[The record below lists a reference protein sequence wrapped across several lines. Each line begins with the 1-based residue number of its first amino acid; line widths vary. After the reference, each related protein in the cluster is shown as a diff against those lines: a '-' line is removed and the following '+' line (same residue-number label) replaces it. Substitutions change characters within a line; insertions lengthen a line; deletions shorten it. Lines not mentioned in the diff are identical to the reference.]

1 MSIPVDLKEQT
12 EAWIAADP
20 DPETRAELEQL
31 LAADSA
37 AELQSRFGSTLKF
50 GTAGLRGELG
60 AGPNRMNRVV
70 VRQTTAALV
79 DYLNELAEAANAE
92 ATNAEPVN
100 AGAANAGS
108 ANDEPVKGK
117 PANTKPAKIAIG
129 YDGRRN
135 SDVFARDAAAV
146 AAAKGGQAILLEG
159 VVPTP
164 VLAHAVLRH
173 GCDAGVMITASHNP
187 PQDNGY
193 KVYWHD
199 GAQIIPP
206 HDRKIEHARHQIGLL
221 PQDYGYDIASSAGRT
236 DTLAPTSERGQ
247 NDVSADASFCQV
259 ISSAEEIEKYAQA
272 AAAQIK
278 SLFEVSPVE
287 FGTPDASAD
296 EMASDSPHLQV
307 VYTPLH
313 GVGKA
318 TLLRLFEKL
327 EMPEPIVVPEQAE
340 PDGDFPTVQFPN
352 PEEPGALDL
361 ALRLAA
367 EEDADVVLA
376 NDPDADRLC
385 VAINSAEFVISTSSA
400 TSPVA
405 EHADSLAVS
414 NTTYRVL
421 SGDELGCLLADGI
434 LSFLGKG
441 SEEAKLL
448 VGTTIVS
455 SQLLAKIAEAHGAAF
470 SETLTGFKWLARVGD
485 NMPERFVFGYE
496 EALGFSV
503 LPDLVRDKDGIT
515 AAAVFMLL
523 MRQWKAEGASPL
535 DRLGDLY
542 RQHGLHK
549 SRQISFRYEGDNAQ
563 ATMAAMMGSLRM
575 SPPTSF
581 AASDASTRPSPP
593 AQAAG
598 MSPPTSF
605 AASDAIP
612 DSPPR
617 SPPETADSPPPPSPE
632 NSSSSTEE
640 ANESTSQASGKES
653 NAVSSIVDYAEGT
666 ASSVPANVLM
676 YFLRSGARV
685 IIRPSGTEPKLKA
698 YLEVIEP
705 VGNSGNPNAAIAD
718 AADLAT
724 AQLNQLEAAVRSL
737 IDERSKG

>member
-1 MSIPVDLKEQT
+1 MSVPFDLREQA

-70 VRQTTAALV
+70 VRQTTVALV
-79 DYLNELAEAANAE
+79 DYLNELAEAAD
-92 ATNAEPVN
+92 
-100 AGAANAGS
+100 AGATDAGS
-108 ANDEPVKGK
+108 ASAEPAKAK
-117 PANTKPAKIAIG
+117 PAKAKPAKIVIG

-135 SDVFARDAAAV
+135 SDVFALDAAAV
-146 AAAKGGQAILLEG
+146 AAAKGAQAILLEG
-159 VVPTP
+159 LVPTP

-173 GCDAGVMITASHNP
+173 GCDAGIMITASHNP

-206 HDRKIEHARHQIGLL
+206 HDRKIEQTRHRIGLL
-221 PQDYGYDIASSAGRT
+221 PQDYGYDIDFVSASAGRT
-236 DTLAPTSERGQ
+236 DTLAPTSEQVQ
-247 NDVSADASFCQV
+247 NDVSAGASFCQV
-259 ISSAEEIEKYAQA
+259 ISAADEIEEYVRV

-278 SLFEVSPVE
+278 SLF
-287 FGTPDASAD
+287 TD
-296 EMASDSPHLQV
+296 ELANRSTHFKV

-318 TLLRLFEKL
+318 ALLRLFEELGLPK
-327 EMPEPIVVPEQAE
+327 PIAVPEQAE

-367 EEDADVVLA
+367 EEGADVVLA

-385 VAINSAEFVISTSSA
+385 VAINSAEFAIPTSSA

-405 EHADSLAVS
+405 EPADSLAVS
-414 NTTYRVL
+414 NTAYRVL

-434 LSFLGKG
+434 LSLLGKG
-441 SEEAKLL
+441 SEESKRL

-455 SQLLAKIAEAHGAAF
+455 SQLLAKIAQAHRAAF
-470 SETLTGFKWLARVGD
+470 GETLTGFKWLARVGD

-523 MRQWKAEGASPL
+523 MQQWQAEGASPL
-535 DRLGDLY
+535 DRLDALY

-581 AASDASTRPSPP
+581 AASGAFPASS
-593 AQAAG
+593 
-598 MSPPTSF
+598 
-605 AASDAIP
+605 
-612 DSPPR
+612 PR
-617 SPPETADSPPPPSPE
+617 SLPEAADSPPSPSHE
-632 NSSSSTEE
+632 DSSSSTEE
-640 ANESTSQASGKES
+640 ANESTSQASGKEN

-705 VGNSGNPNAAIAD
+705 VGDSGDPNASIAE
-718 AADLAT
+718 AVDLAT

-737 IDERSKG
+737 KDERSQG

>member
-1 MSIPVDLKEQT
+1 MSIPVDLKEQA

-79 DYLNELAEAANAE
+79 EYLNELAEAAD
-92 ATNAEPVN
+92 
-100 AGAANAGS
+100 AGAANA
-108 ANDEPVKGK
+108 E
-117 PANTKPAKIAIG
+117 PANAEPAKIVIG

-135 SDVFARDAAAV
+135 SDVFARDAVAV
-146 AAAKGGQAILLEG
+146 AAAKGAQAILLEG

-173 GCDAGVMITASHNP
+173 GCDAGIMITASHNP

-206 HDRKIEHARHQIGLL
+206 HDRKIEQTRHRIGLL
-221 PQDYGYDIASSAGRT
+221 PQDYGYDIAASTGRT
-236 DTLAPTSERGQ
+236 DTLAPTSEQVQ

-259 ISSAEEIEKYAQA
+259 ISAADEIEGYAQV

-278 SLFEVSPVE
+278 SLFELPPVE
-287 FGTPDASAD
+287 FGSPDASAD
-296 EMASDSPHLQV
+296 DQASDSPHLRV

-318 TLLRLFEKL
+318 ALLRLFEEL
-327 EMPEPIVVPEQAE
+327 GMPKPIVVPEQAE
-340 PDGDFPTVQFPN
+340 PDSDFPTVQFPN

-367 EEDADVVLA
+367 EEGADVVLA

-385 VAINSAEFVISTSSA
+385 VAINSAEFAISTSSA

-405 EHADSLAVS
+405 EPAGSLAAS
-414 NTTYRVL
+414 NKAYRVL

-434 LSFLGKG
+434 LSLLGKG

-470 SETLTGFKWLARVGD
+470 GETLTGFKWLARVGD
-485 NMPERFVFGYE
+485 NKPERFVFGYE

-523 MRQWKAEGASPL
+523 MQQWQAEGASPL
-535 DRLGDLY
+535 DRLGALY

-581 AASDASTRPSPP
+581 AASGALPV
-593 AQAAG
+593 
-598 MSPPTSF
+598 
-605 AASDAIP
+605 SD
-612 DSPPR
+612 SR
-617 SPPETADSPPPPSPE
+617 SLPEAADSPPTPPHE
-632 NSSSSTEE
+632 DSSSSTEE
-640 ANESTSQASGKES
+640 ANESTRQASGKES
-653 NAVSSIVDYAEGT
+653 NAVASTVDYAEGT

-705 VGNSGNPNAAIAD
+705 VGDSDDPNASIAEAI
-718 AADLAT
+718 DLAT

-737 IDERSKG
+737 IDERSQG

>member
-20 DPETRAELEQL
+20 DPQTRAELEQL
-31 LAADSA
+31 LAADSE

-79 DYLNELAEAANAE
+79 DYLNELAEAADAGS
-92 ATNAEPVN
+92 AN
-100 AGAANAGS
+100 AGAADAGS
-108 ANDEPVKGK
+108 ANAELAK
-117 PANTKPAKIAIG
+117 AKPAKIAIG

-146 AAAKGGQAILLEG
+146 AAAKGAQAILLEG

-173 GCDAGVMITASHNP
+173 GCDAGIMITASHNP

-206 HDRKIEHARHQIGLL
+206 HDRKIEQTRHRIGLL
-221 PQDYGYDIASSAGRT
+221 PQDYGYDTDFAPSSTGRT
-236 DTLAPTSERGQ
+236 DTLAPTSEQ
-247 NDVSADASFCQV
+247 VKNDVSADASFCQV
-259 ISSAEEIEKYAQA
+259 ISAADEIEKYAQA

-278 SLFEVSPVE
+278 SLFERSPVE

-296 EMASDSPHLQV
+296 DQTSGSTDLKV

-318 TLLRLFEKL
+318 ALLRLFEEL
-327 EMPEPIVVPEQAE
+327 GMPKPIVVPEQAE
-340 PDGDFPTVQFPN
+340 PDSDFPTVQFPN
-352 PEEPGALDL
+352 PEEPGALGL

-367 EEDADVVLA
+367 DEGADVVLA

-385 VAINSAEFVISTSSA
+385 VAINSAEFAISTSSA

-405 EHADSLAVS
+405 EPADSLAVS
-414 NTTYRVL
+414 NKAYRVL
-421 SGDELGCLLADGI
+421 SGDELGCLLAEGI
-434 LSFLGKG
+434 LSLLGKG

-455 SQLLAKIAEAHGAAF
+455 SQLLAKIAKAHGTAF

-485 NMPERFVFGYE
+485 KAPERFVFGYE

-523 MRQWKAEGASPL
+523 MQEWQAEGANPL
-535 DRLGDLY
+535 DRLGALY

-581 AASDASTRPSPP
+581 AAFGALTVSDS
-593 AQAAG
+593 
-598 MSPPTSF
+598 
-605 AASDAIP
+605 
-612 DSPPR
+612 R
-617 SPPETADSPPPPSPE
+617 SLPETADSPPTPPHE
-632 NSSSSTEE
+632 DSSSSTEE
-640 ANESTSQASGKES
+640 ANESTRQASGRES

-676 YFLRSGARV
+676 YFLRSGARI

-705 VGNSGNPNAAIAD
+705 VGDSDDPNASIAE
-718 AADLAT
+718 AVDLAT

>member
-1 MSIPVDLKEQT
+1 MSVPVDLREQA
-12 EAWIAADP
+12 EAWLAADP

-31 LAADSA
+31 LAADSED
-37 AELQSRFGSTLKF
+37 ELQSRFGSTLKF

-79 DYLNELAEAANAE
+79 DYLDELAEAANAGS
-92 ATNAEPVN
+92 ANAEPVN
-100 AGAANAGS
+100 AEAADA
-108 ANDEPVKGK
+108 E
-117 PANTKPAKIAIG
+117 PAKIVIG

-135 SDVFARDAAAV
+135 SDVFARDAAAI
-146 AAAKGGQAILLEG
+146 AAAKGAQAILLEG

-173 GCDAGVMITASHNP
+173 GCDAGIMITASHNP

-206 HDRKIEHARHQIGLL
+206 HDRKIEQTRHRIGLL

-236 DTLAPTSERGQ
+236 DTLAPVSEQVQ
-247 NDVSADASFCQV
+247 NDVSADASFYQV
-259 ISSAEEIEKYAQA
+259 VSAADEIKRYAQV
-272 AAAQIK
+272 AAAQIE
-278 SLFEVSPVE
+278 SLFERSSVE
-287 FGTPDASAD
+287 FGTPDASAA
-296 EMASDSPHLQV
+296 EPASRSTHLQV

-313 GVGKA
+313 GVGKV
-318 TLLRLFEKL
+318 TLLQLFEEL
-327 EMPEPIVVPEQAE
+327 GMPKPIVVPEQAE

-385 VAINSAEFVISTSSA
+385 VAINSAEFAISTSSA

-405 EHADSLAVS
+405 EPADSLAVS

-434 LSFLGKG
+434 LSLLGKG
-441 SEEAKLL
+441 SEESKLL

-455 SQLLAKIAEAHGAAF
+455 SQLLARIAEAHGAAF

-485 NMPERFVFGYE
+485 NAPERFVFGYE

-523 MRQWKAEGASPL
+523 MRQWQAESASSL
-535 DRLGDLY
+535 DRLGALY

-581 AASDASTRPSPP
+581 AASGGLPASS
-593 AQAAG
+593 
-598 MSPPTSF
+598 
-605 AASDAIP
+605 
-612 DSPPR
+612 PR
-617 SPPETADSPPPPSPE
+617 SLSEAADSPPTPPHE
-632 NSSSSTEE
+632 DTSSSTEE
-640 ANESTSQASGKES
+640 ANESTRQASGRES

-676 YFLRSGARV
+676 YFLRRGARV

-705 VGNSGNPNAAIAD
+705 VGDSGDPNASIAE

-724 AQLNQLEAAVRSL
+724 AQLNQLETAVRSL

>member
-1 MSIPVDLKEQT
+1 MSIPSDLKGKA

-20 DPETRAELEQL
+20 DTETRAELEQL
-31 LAADSA
+31 LAAGST

-79 DYLNELAEAANAE
+79 DYLNELAEAANS
-92 ATNAEPVN
+92 
-100 AGAANAGS
+100 GAANADVAIAGAAS
-108 ANDEPVKGK
+108 AGDANSGAANAEV
-117 PANTKPAKIAIG
+117 ANTGATKIVVG

-146 AAAKGGQAILLEG
+146 AVAKGAQAILLEG
-159 VVPTP
+159 EVPTP

-173 GCDAGVMITASHNP
+173 GCDAGIMITASHNP

-193 KVYWHD
+193 KVYWND

-206 HDRKIEHARHQIGLL
+206 HDRKIERTRHQIVLL
-221 PQDYGYDIASSAGRT
+221 PRDFGSDANFFNGGSGDSSFSTQTLQSNVGTYASSR
-236 DTLAPTSERGQ
+236 Q
-247 NDVSADASFCQV
+247 MVSAAD
-259 ISSAEEIEKYAQA
+259 EIDEYVRV
-272 AAAQIK
+272 AAAQISGLFK
-278 SLFEVSPVE
+278 SSTNEKFSEM
-287 FGTPDASAD
+287 GTAASGPAA
-296 EMASDSPHLQV
+296 ETSHLRV

-318 TLLRLFEKL
+318 ALLRLFEEL
-327 EMPEPIVVPEQAE
+327 RLPEPIAVPEQAE

-367 EEDADVVLA
+367 EEDADVLLA

-385 VAINSAEFVISTSSA
+385 VAIKTSSA
-400 TSPVA
+400 GDRS
-405 EHADSLAVS
+405 DSSSAYS
-414 NTTYRVL
+414 IL
-421 SGDELGCLLADGI
+421 SGDELGCLLAEGV
-434 LSFLGKG
+434 LSLLRKG

-455 SQLLAKIAEAHGAAF
+455 SQLLAKIAQAHGAAF
-470 SETLTGFKWLARVGD
+470 GETLTGFKWLARVGD
-485 NMPERFVFGYE
+485 NKPGRFVFGYE

-503 LPDLVRDKDGIT
+503 LPHLVRDKDGIT

-523 MRQWKAEGASPL
+523 MQKWRAEGASPL
-535 DRLGDLY
+535 DRLGALY

-563 ATMAAMMGSLRM
+563 ATTAAIMGSLRM

-581 AASDASTRPSPP
+581 AASGALPVSH
-593 AQAAG
+593 
-598 MSPPTSF
+598 
-605 AASDAIP
+605 
-612 DSPPR
+612 PR
-617 SPPETADSPPPPSPE
+617 SLHPRPLSETADSPPPLSPE
-632 NSSSSTEE
+632 SSSSSTDGEE
-640 ANESTSQASGKES
+640 ANESRRQASGKES
-653 NAVSSIVDYAEGT
+653 HAVSSTVDYAEGM

-705 VGNSGNPNAAIAD
+705 VGDSDDPNASIAE

-724 AQLNQLEAAVRSL
+724 AQLNELEAAVRSL
-737 IDERSKG
+737 IDERSEG

>member
-1 MSIPVDLKEQT
+1 MSIPVDLKEQA
-12 EAWIAADP
+12 EAWLAADP

-31 LAADSA
+31 LAADSE

-79 DYLNELAEAANAE
+79 DYLNELAGAADAGT
-92 ATNAEPVN
+92 AN
-100 AGAANAGS
+100 AGAA
-108 ANDEPVKGK
+108 K
-117 PANTKPAKIAIG
+117 TKPAKAKPAKIVIG

-146 AAAKGGQAILLEG
+146 AAAKGAQAILLEG

-173 GCDAGVMITASHNP
+173 GCDAGIMITASHNP

-206 HDRKIEHARHQIGLL
+206 HDRKIEQTRHRIGLL
-221 PQDYGYDIASSAGRT
+221 PQDYGYDIAASTSRT
-236 DTLAPTSERGQ
+236 DTLAPTSEQVQ
-247 NDVSADASFCQV
+247 NDVGADASFCQV
-259 ISSAEEIEKYAQA
+259 ISAADEIERYAQV

-278 SLFEVSPVE
+278 SLFERSPVE

-296 EMASDSPHLQV
+296 ELANRSTHFKV

-318 TLLRLFEKL
+318 ALLRLFEEL
-327 EMPEPIVVPEQAE
+327 GMPKPIAVPEQAE
-340 PDGDFPTVQFPN
+340 PDSDFPTVQFPN

-385 VAINSAEFVISTSSA
+385 VAINSAEFATSTSSA

-405 EHADSLAVS
+405 EPADSLAVS
-414 NTTYRVL
+414 NTRYRVL

-434 LSFLGKG
+434 LSLLGKG
-441 SEEAKLL
+441 SEESKRL

-455 SQLLAKIAEAHGAAF
+455 SQLLAKIAQAHRAAF
-470 SETLTGFKWLARVGD
+470 GETLTGFKWLARVGD
-485 NMPERFVFGYE
+485 NAPERFVFGYE

-523 MRQWKAEGASPL
+523 MQQWKAEGASPL
-535 DRLGDLY
+535 DRLGALY

-581 AASDASTRPSPP
+581 AASGALPVSDSRSLPEAVDS
-593 AQAAG
+593 
-598 MSPPTSF
+598 PTS
-605 AASDAIP
+605 
-612 DSPPR
+612 
-617 SPPETADSPPPPSPE
+617 PSPE
-632 NSSSSTEE
+632 DTSSSTEE
-640 ANESTSQASGKES
+640 ANESTSLAPGRES

-705 VGNSGNPNAAIAD
+705 VGDSDDPNASIAE
-718 AADLAT
+718 AVDLAT

-737 IDERSKG
+737 IDERSQG

>member
-1 MSIPVDLKEQT
+1 MSIPVDLKEQA
-12 EAWIAADP
+12 EAWLAADP

-31 LAADSA
+31 LAADSE

-79 DYLNELAEAANAE
+79 DYLNELAEAAD
-92 ATNAEPVN
+92 
-100 AGAANAGS
+100 AGAADAGS
-108 ANDEPVKGK
+108 ANAELAKAK
-117 PANTKPAKIAIG
+117 PAKAKPAKIVIG

-135 SDVFARDAAAV
+135 SDVFALDAAAV
-146 AAAKGGQAILLEG
+146 AAAKGAQAILLEG

-173 GCDAGVMITASHNP
+173 GCDAGIMITASHNP

-206 HDRKIEHARHQIGLL
+206 HDRKIERARHRIGLL
-221 PQDYGYDIASSAGRT
+221 PQNYGYDIAASTSRT
-236 DTLAPTSERGQ
+236 DTLAPTSEQVQ
-247 NDVSADASFCQV
+247 NDVGADAGFCQV
-259 ISSAEEIEKYAQA
+259 ISAADEIERYAQA
-272 AAAQIK
+272 AAAKIK
-278 SLFEVSPVE
+278 SLFAAELN
-287 FGTPDASAD
+287 
-296 EMASDSPHLQV
+296 DSTNLQV

-313 GVGKA
+313 GVGKV
-318 TLLRLFEKL
+318 TLLRLFEEL
-327 EMPEPIVVPEQAE
+327 GMPKPIVVPEQAE

-400 TSPVA
+400 TSPAA
-405 EHADSLAVS
+405 EPADSLAVS

-434 LSFLGKG
+434 LSLLRKNGKG

-455 SQLLAKIAEAHGAAF
+455 SQLLARIAEAHGTAF

-485 NMPERFVFGYE
+485 NASERFVFGYE

-523 MRQWKAEGASPL
+523 MQQWQTEGASPL
-535 DRLGDLY
+535 DRLGALY

-581 AASDASTRPSPP
+581 AASGALPV
-593 AQAAG
+593 
-598 MSPPTSF
+598 
-605 AASDAIP
+605 SD
-612 DSPPR
+612 SR
-617 SPPETADSPPPPSPE
+617 SLPEAADSPPSPSPE
-632 NSSSSTEE
+632 DTSSSTEE
-640 ANESTSQASGKES
+640 ANESTRQASGRES

-705 VGNSGNPNAAIAD
+705 VGDSGDPNASIAE

-737 IDERSKG
+737 IDERSQG

>member
-1 MSIPVDLKEQT
+1 MSIPSDLKEQV

-37 AELQSRFGSTLKF
+37 AEIQSRFDSTLKF

-79 DYLNELAEAANAE
+79 DYLNEFAEAANAG
-92 ATNAEPVN
+92 AANAEAVN
-100 AGAANAGS
+100 AGAANA
-108 ANDEPVKGK
+108 EV
-117 PANTKPAKIAIG
+117 ANTEAVNAEAAKIVIGYDGRRDPDVGEITDAPAAKIVIG

-135 SDVFARDAAAV
+135 SDVFARDAAAM
-146 AAAKGGQAILLEG
+146 AAAKGAQAILLEG

-164 VLAHAVLRH
+164 VLAHAVLLH
-173 GCDAGVMITASHNP
+173 GCDAGIMITASHNP

-193 KVYWHD
+193 KVYWND

-206 HDRKIEHARHQIGLL
+206 HDRKIERTRHQTRLL
-221 PQDYGYDIASSAGRT
+221 PRDFGADATQTLQSNVGTHASSSQIMLAADEIDG
-236 DTLAPTSERGQ
+236 DAPHSPHPVAATLQ
-247 NDVSADASFCQV
+247 IVSAAD
-259 ISSAEEIEKYAQA
+259 EIDEYVRV
-272 AAAQIK
+272 AAAQIS
-278 SLFEVSPVE
+278 SLFESSMNE
-287 FGTPDASAD
+287 RFG
-296 EMASDSPHLQV
+296 EMAAAASGPAAETRHLRI

-318 TLLRLFEKL
+318 ALRRLFEEL
-327 EMPEPIVVPEQAE
+327 RLPEPIVVPEQAK

-385 VAINSAEFVISTSSA
+385 VAIKTSSA
-400 TSPVA
+400 GDRSDP
-405 EHADSLAVS
+405 SS
-414 NTTYRVL
+414 GYRIL
-421 SGDELGCLLADGI
+421 SGDELGCLLAEGM
-434 LSFLGKG
+434 LSLLHNGEG
-441 SEEAKLL
+441 EAKLL

-455 SQLLAKIAEAHGAAF
+455 SQLLAKIAQAHGAAF
-470 SETLTGFKWLARVGD
+470 GETLTGFKWLARVGD
-485 NMPERFVFGYE
+485 NTPERFVFGYE

-503 LPDLVRDKDGIT
+503 LPDLVHDKDGIT

-523 MRQWKAEGASPL
+523 MQEWQAEGASPL
-535 DRLGDLY
+535 DRLDALY

-563 ATMAAMMGSLRM
+563 ATTAAIMGSLRM
-575 SPPTSF
+575 SPPISF
-581 AASDASTRPSPP
+581 AASGALPAS
-593 AQAAG
+593 
-598 MSPPTSF
+598 F
-605 AASDAIP
+605 
-612 DSPPR
+612 PR
-617 SPPETADSPPPPSPE
+617 SLPETADSPPPPSSE
-632 NSSSSTEE
+632 DSSSSTDGEE
-640 ANESTSQASGKES
+640 ASESRRQASGKES
-653 NAVSSIVDYAEGT
+653 NAVSSTVDYAEGT

-705 VGNSGNPNAAIAD
+705 VGDSGDPNASIAE

-724 AQLNQLEAAVRSL
+724 AQLNELEAAVRSL
-737 IDERSKG
+737 IDERSEG

>member
-1 MSIPVDLKEQT
+1 MSIPVDLKEQA
-12 EAWIAADP
+12 EAWLAADP
-20 DPETRAELEQL
+20 DPETCAELEQL

-79 DYLNELAEAANAE
+79 DYLNELAGAA
-92 ATNAEPVN
+92 N
-100 AGAANAGS
+100 AGAANAGA
-108 ANDEPVKGK
+108 ANAGAANAEPAK
-117 PANTKPAKIAIG
+117 AKPAKIVIG

-135 SDVFARDAAAV
+135 SDVFALDAAAV
-146 AAAKGGQAILLEG
+146 ATAKGAQAILLEG

-173 GCDAGVMITASHNP
+173 GCDAGIMVTASHNP

-206 HDRKIEHARHQIGLL
+206 HDRKIERARHRIGLL
-221 PQDYGYDIASSAGRT
+221 PQNYGYDIAASTSST
-236 DTLAPTSERGQ
+236 DTLAPTSEQVQ
-247 NDVSADASFCQV
+247 NDVSAGANFCQV
-259 ISSAEEIEKYAQA
+259 ISAADEIERYAKV

-278 SLFEVSPVE
+278 SLFTAELN
-287 FGTPDASAD
+287 
-296 EMASDSPHLQV
+296 DSTNLQV

-318 TLLRLFEKL
+318 ALLRLFEEL
-327 EMPEPIVVPEQAE
+327 GMPKPIAVPEQAE

-367 EEDADVVLA
+367 EEGADVVLA

-385 VAINSAEFVISTSSA
+385 VAINSAEFAISTSSA

-405 EHADSLAVS
+405 EPADSLAVS
-414 NTTYRVL
+414 NKAYRVL
-421 SGDELGCLLADGI
+421 SGDELGCLLAEGI
-434 LSFLGKG
+434 LSLLRKG
-441 SEEAKLL
+441 SEEGKLL

-455 SQLLAKIAEAHGAAF
+455 SQLLARIAEAHGAAF
-470 SETLTGFKWLARVGD
+470 GETLTGFKWLARVGD
-485 NMPERFVFGYE
+485 NAPERFVFGYE

-523 MRQWKAEGASPL
+523 MQQWQAEGASPL
-535 DRLGDLY
+535 DRLGALY

-581 AASDASTRPSPP
+581 AASDALP
-593 AQAAG
+593 A
-598 MSPPTSF
+598 SS
-605 AASDAIP
+605 
-612 DSPPR
+612 PR
-617 SPPETADSPPPPSPE
+617 SLSETADSPPTPPHE
-632 NSSSSTEE
+632 DTSSSTEE
-640 ANESTSQASGKES
+640 ANESTRQASGKEN

-705 VGNSGNPNAAIAD
+705 VGDSDDSNASIAE
-718 AADLAT
+718 AVDLAT

-737 IDERSKG
+737 IDERSQG

>member
-1 MSIPVDLKEQT
+1 MSIPVDLREQA
-12 EAWIAADP
+12 EAWLAADP
-20 DPETRAELEQL
+20 DPETCAELEQL

-60 AGPNRMNRVV
+60 AGSNRMNRVV

-79 DYLNELAEAANAE
+79 DYLNELA
-92 ATNAEPVN
+92 
-100 AGAANAGS
+100 GAADAGS
-108 ANDEPVKGK
+108 ANAE
-117 PANTKPAKIAIG
+117 PANAKPAKIVIG

-146 AAAKGGQAILLEG
+146 AAAKGAQAILLEG

-164 VLAHAVLRH
+164 VLSHAVLRH
-173 GCDAGVMITASHNP
+173 GCDAGIMITASHNP
-187 PQDNGY
+187 PRDNGY

-206 HDRKIEHARHQIGLL
+206 HDRKIEQTRHRIGLL
-221 PQDYGYDIASSAGRT
+221 PQEYGYDIDSVSASTGRT
-236 DTLAPTSERGQ
+236 DTLAPTSEQVQ
-247 NDVSADASFCQV
+247 NDVSAGASFCQV
-259 ISSAEEIEKYAQA
+259 ISAAEEIDEYVRV

-278 SLFEVSPVE
+278 SLFERSPVE

-296 EMASDSPHLQV
+296 EPASGSTNLRV

-318 TLLRLFEKL
+318 ALLRLFEEL
-327 EMPEPIVVPEQAE
+327 EMPKPIVVPEQAE

-385 VAINSAEFVISTSSA
+385 VAINSAEFAISTSSA
-400 TSPVA
+400 ASPVA
-405 EHADSLAVS
+405 EPADSLAVS
-414 NTTYRVL
+414 NKAYRVL
-421 SGDELGCLLADGI
+421 SGDELGCLLAEGI
-434 LSFLGKG
+434 LSLLGKD

-455 SQLLAKIAEAHGAAF
+455 SQLLARIAEAHGAAF

-523 MRQWKAEGASPL
+523 MQEWQAEGASPL
-535 DRLGDLY
+535 DRLGTLY
-542 RQHGLHK
+542 RQHGLNK

-581 AASDASTRPSPP
+581 AASGALPV
-593 AQAAG
+593 
-598 MSPPTSF
+598 
-605 AASDAIP
+605 SD
-612 DSPPR
+612 SR
-617 SPPETADSPPPPSPE
+617 SLPETADSPPTPPHE
-632 NSSSSTEE
+632 DSSSSTEE
-640 ANESTSQASGKES
+640 ANESTRQASGRES

-705 VGNSGNPNAAIAD
+705 VGDSGDPNASIAE

-737 IDERSKG
+737 IDERSQG

>member
-1 MSIPVDLKEQT
+1 MSIPVDLKEQA

-20 DPETRAELEQL
+20 DPQTRAELERL
-31 LAADSA
+31 LAADSE

-79 DYLNELAEAANAE
+79 DYLNEF
-92 ATNAEPVN
+92 
-100 AGAANAGS
+100 AGAADAGS
-108 ANDEPVKGK
+108 ASAEPAKAK
-117 PANTKPAKIAIG
+117 PAKAKPAKIAIG
-129 YDGRRN
+129 YDGHHN
-135 SDVFARDAAAV
+135 SDVFALDAAAV
-146 AAAKGGQAILLEG
+146 AAAKGAQAILLEG

-173 GCDAGVMITASHNP
+173 GCDAGIMITASHNP

-236 DTLAPTSERGQ
+236 DTLAPTSEQVQ
-247 NDVSADASFCQV
+247 NDVSAGASFCQV
-259 ISSAEEIEKYAQA
+259 ISAADEIEEYVRV

-278 SLFEVSPVE
+278 SLFERSPVE
-287 FGTPDASAD
+287 FGTPDTPAAELASG
-296 EMASDSPHLQV
+296 STHLQV

-318 TLLRLFEKL
+318 ALLRLFEELGLPK
-327 EMPEPIVVPEQAE
+327 PIVVPEQAE
-340 PDGDFPTVQFPN
+340 PDADFPTVQFPN

-367 EEDADVVLA
+367 EEGADVVLA

-385 VAINSAEFVISTSSA
+385 VAINSAEFAISTSSV

-405 EHADSLAVS
+405 EPADSLAVS
-414 NTTYRVL
+414 NTTYRIL

-434 LSFLGKG
+434 LSLLGKG
-441 SEEAKLL
+441 SKEARLL

-455 SQLLAKIAEAHGAAF
+455 SQLLAKIAQAHSAAF
-470 SETLTGFKWLARVGD
+470 GETLTGFKWLARVGD
-485 NMPERFVFGYE
+485 NAPERFVFGYE

-523 MRQWKAEGASPL
+523 MQQWQAEGASPL
-535 DRLGDLY
+535 DRLGALY

-575 SPPTSF
+575 SPPASF
-581 AASDASTRPSPP
+581 AASGGLPV
-593 AQAAG
+593 
-598 MSPPTSF
+598 
-605 AASDAIP
+605 SD
-612 DSPPR
+612 SR
-617 SPPETADSPPPPSPE
+617 SLPENADSPPTPPHE
-632 NSSSSTEE
+632 DISSSTEE
-640 ANESTSQASGKES
+640 ANESTRQASGRES

-676 YFLRSGARV
+676 YFLRSGARI

-705 VGNSGNPNAAIAD
+705 VGDSDDPNASIAEAI
-718 AADLAT
+718 DLAT
-724 AQLNQLEAAVRSL
+724 AQLNELEAAVRSL
-737 IDERSKG
+737 IDERSQG

>member
-1 MSIPVDLKEQT
+1 MSISSDLKEQA

-31 LAADSA
+31 LAAGST
-37 AELQSRFGSTLKF
+37 AELQSRFDSTLKF

-79 DYLNELAEAANAE
+79 DYLNELAEAVNAGVANAGAVNTDVASTGVANAE
-92 ATNAEPVN
+92 
-100 AGAANAGS
+100 S
-108 ANDEPVKGK
+108 AKIVIGYDGRRDPDVGEITDA
-117 PANTKPAKIAIG
+117 PAAKIAIG

-135 SDVFARDAAAV
+135 SDVFARDAAAM
-146 AAAKGGQAILLEG
+146 AAAKGAQAILLEG

-164 VLAHAVLRH
+164 VLAHAVLLH
-173 GCDAGVMITASHNP
+173 GCDAGIMITASHNP

-193 KVYWHD
+193 KVYWND

-206 HDRKIEHARHQIGLL
+206 HDRKIERTRHQTDLL
-221 PQDYGYDIASSAGRT
+221 PRDFGSDATQTLQSNVGTHASSR
-236 DTLAPTSERGQ
+236 Q
-247 NDVSADASFCQV
+247 IVSAADEIDVDAPHSPHPVAATRQIV
-259 ISSAEEIEKYAQA
+259 SAVDEIDEYVRVAS
-272 AAAQIK
+272 AQIS
-278 SLFEVSPVE
+278 SLFESSMNERFGEMSTAASGASVE
-287 FGTPDASAD
+287 T
-296 EMASDSPHLQV
+296 SDLRV

-318 TLLRLFEKL
+318 ALLLLFEELRL
-327 EMPEPIVVPEQAE
+327 PEPIAVPEQAE

-367 EEDADVVLA
+367 EKDADVVLA

-385 VAINSAEFVISTSSA
+385 VAIKTSSA
-400 TSPVA
+400 GDRSDPSSA
-405 EHADSLAVS
+405 
-414 NTTYRVL
+414 YQIL
-421 SGDELGCLLADGI
+421 SGDELGCLLAEGM
-434 LSFLGKG
+434 LSLLHNGG
-441 SEEAKLL
+441 GEAKLL

-455 SQLLAKIAEAHGAAF
+455 SQLLAKIADAHGAAF
-470 SETLTGFKWLARVGD
+470 GETLTGFKWLARVGD
-485 NMPERFVFGYE
+485 NTPERFVFGYE

-523 MRQWKAEGASPL
+523 MQEWQAEGASPL
-535 DRLGDLY
+535 DRLGALY

-563 ATMAAMMGSLRM
+563 ATTAAIMGSLRM
-575 SPPTSF
+575 SPPISF
-581 AASDASTRPSPP
+581 AASGALP
-593 AQAAG
+593 A
-598 MSPPTSF
+598 
-605 AASDAIP
+605 
-612 DSPPR
+612 SPPR
-617 SPPETADSPPPPSPE
+617 SPPSRFLPETADSPPPPSPE
-632 NSSSSTEE
+632 DSSSSTDGEE
-640 ANESTSQASGKES
+640 ASESRRQASGKES
-653 NAVSSIVDYAEGT
+653 NAVSSIVDYAEGM

-676 YFLRSGARV
+676 YFLHSGARV

-705 VGNSGNPNAAIAD
+705 VGDSGDPNASIAE

-724 AQLNQLEAAVRSL
+724 AQLNELEAAVRSL
-737 IDERSKG
+737 IDERSEG

>member
-1 MSIPVDLKEQT
+1 MSIPVDLKAQA
-12 EAWIAADP
+12 EAWLAADP
-20 DPETRAELEQL
+20 DPETCAELEQL

-37 AELQSRFGSTLKF
+37 AELQSRLGSTLKF

-79 DYLNELAEAANAE
+79 DYLNELAEAAD
-92 ATNAEPVN
+92 
-100 AGAANAGS
+100 AGSASAGSVNAGS
-108 ANDEPVKGK
+108 ANAEPAK
-117 PANTKPAKIAIG
+117 AKIAIG

-135 SDVFARDAAAV
+135 SDVFARDAVAV
-146 AAAKGGQAILLEG
+146 SAAKGAQAILLEG

-173 GCDAGVMITASHNP
+173 GCDAGIMITASHNP

-206 HDRKIEHARHQIGLL
+206 HDRKIEQTRHRIGLL
-221 PQDYGYDIASSAGRT
+221 PQDYGYDIDFDSASTSRT
-236 DTLAPTSERGQ
+236 DTLAPTSEQVQ
-247 NDVSADASFCQV
+247 NEVGADTRFCQV
-259 ISSAEEIEKYAQA
+259 ISAAEEIDEYVRV

-278 SLFEVSPVE
+278 SLFERSPVE
-287 FGTPDASAD
+287 LGIPDASAD
-296 EMASDSPHLQV
+296 ELASGSTNLRV

-318 TLLRLFEKL
+318 ALLRLFEEL
-327 EMPEPIVVPEQAE
+327 EMPKPIVVPEQAE

-405 EHADSLAVS
+405 EPADSLAVS

-434 LSFLGKG
+434 LSLLRKG
-441 SEEAKLL
+441 SEEGKLL

-455 SQLLAKIAEAHGAAF
+455 SQLLAKIAQAHGAAF

-523 MRQWKAEGASPL
+523 MQQWQAEGASPL
-535 DRLGDLY
+535 DRLGALY

-593 AQAAG
+593 VQAAG

-605 AASDAIP
+605 VASDALP
-612 DSPPR
+612 ASPSR
-617 SPPETADSPPPPSPE
+617 SLPETADSPPPPSPE
-632 NSSSSTEE
+632 DSSSSTEE

-705 VGNSGNPNAAIAD
+705 VGDSDDPNASIAE
-718 AADLAT
+718 AVDLAT
-724 AQLNQLEAAVRSL
+724 VQLNQLEAAVKNL

>member
-1 MSIPVDLKEQT
+1 MSIPVDLREQA
-12 EAWIAADP
+12 EAWLAADP
-20 DPETRAELEQL
+20 DPETRAELERL
-31 LAADSA
+31 LAADSE

-79 DYLNELAEAANAE
+79 DYLNELAGAA
-92 ATNAEPVN
+92 N
-100 AGAANAGS
+100 AGAANAGA
-108 ANDEPVKGK
+108 ANAEPAK
-117 PANTKPAKIAIG
+117 AKPAKIAIG

-135 SDVFARDAAAV
+135 SDVFALDAAAV
-146 AAAKGGQAILLEG
+146 AAAKGAQAILLEG

-173 GCDAGVMITASHNP
+173 GCDAGIMITASHNP

-199 GAQIIPP
+199 GAQIISP
-206 HDRKIEHARHQIGLL
+206 HDRKIERTRHQIGLL

-236 DTLAPTSERGQ
+236 DTLAPTSEQVQ
-247 NDVSADASFCQV
+247 NDVSADAGFCQV
-259 ISSAEEIEKYAQA
+259 ISAADEIEEYVQV

-278 SLFEVSPVE
+278 SLFERSSVE

-296 EMASDSPHLQV
+296 ELASGSTNLRV

-318 TLLRLFEKL
+318 ALLRLFEEL
-327 EMPEPIVVPEQAE
+327 EMPKPIAVPEQAE

-385 VAINSAEFVISTSSA
+385 VAINSAEFAISTSSA
-400 TSPVA
+400 ASPVA
-405 EHADSLAVS
+405 EPADSLAVS

-421 SGDELGCLLADGI
+421 SGDELGCLLAEGI
-434 LSFLGKG
+434 LSLLGKG
-441 SEEAKLL
+441 SEEGKLL

-455 SQLLAKIAEAHGAAF
+455 SQLLARIAEAHGAAF

-485 NMPERFVFGYE
+485 NMSERFVFGYE

-523 MRQWKAEGASPL
+523 MQQWQTEGASPL
-535 DRLGDLY
+535 DRLGALY

-563 ATMAAMMGSLRM
+563 ANMAAMMGSLRM

-581 AASDASTRPSPP
+581 AAFGALTVSDS
-593 AQAAG
+593 
-598 MSPPTSF
+598 
-605 AASDAIP
+605 
-612 DSPPR
+612 R
-617 SPPETADSPPPPSPE
+617 SLPETADSPPTPPHE
-632 NSSSSTEE
+632 DISSSTEE
-640 ANESTSQASGKES
+640 ANESTRQASGKEN

-705 VGNSGNPNAAIAD
+705 VGDSDDPNASIAEAI
-718 AADLAT
+718 DLAT

-737 IDERSKG
+737 IDERSQG

>member
-20 DPETRAELEQL
+20 DPQTRAELEQL
-31 LAADSA
+31 LAADSE

-79 DYLNELAEAANAE
+79 DYLNELAEAAD
-92 ATNAEPVN
+92 
-100 AGAANAGS
+100 AGAADAES
-108 ANDEPVKGK
+108 A
-117 PANTKPAKIAIG
+117 KPAKIAIG

-135 SDVFARDAAAV
+135 SDVFARDAAVV
-146 AAAKGGQAILLEG
+146 AAAKGAQAILLEG

-164 VLAHAVLRH
+164 VLSHAVLRH
-173 GCDAGVMITASHNP
+173 GCDAGIMITASHNP

-206 HDRKIEHARHQIGLL
+206 HDRKIEQTRHHIGLL
-221 PQDYGYDIASSAGRT
+221 PQDYGYDTDFVSASTGRA
-236 DTLAPTSERGQ
+236 DTLAPASEQVQ

-259 ISSAEEIEKYAQA
+259 VSAADEIDEYVRI

-278 SLFEVSPVE
+278 SLSERSPVE

-296 EMASDSPHLQV
+296 EMASGSTHLQV

-318 TLLRLFEKL
+318 ALLRLFEEL
-327 EMPEPIVVPEQAE
+327 GMPKPIVVTEQAE
-340 PDGDFPTVQFPN
+340 PDDDFPTVKFPN

-385 VAINSAEFVISTSSA
+385 VAINSAEFAISTSSA
-400 TSPVA
+400 TSLVA
-405 EHADSLAVS
+405 EPADSLAVS
-414 NTTYRVL
+414 NSTYRVL

-434 LSFLGKG
+434 LSLLGKG
-441 SEEAKLL
+441 SEEGKLL

-455 SQLLAKIAEAHGAAF
+455 SQLLAKIAKAHDAAF

-485 NMPERFVFGYE
+485 NAPERFVFGYE

-523 MRQWKAEGASPL
+523 MRQWQTEGANSL
-535 DRLGDLY
+535 DRLSALY

-581 AASDASTRPSPP
+581 VVSDASTRPSPP

-605 AASDAIP
+605 AASDALP
-612 DSPPR
+612 ASP
-617 SPPETADSPPPPSPE
+617 SHSLPETADSPPRSLPETTDSPSPPSPE
-632 NSSSSTEE
+632 DSSSSTEE
-640 ANESTSQASGKES
+640 ANESRSQASGKES
-653 NAVSSIVDYAEGT
+653 NTVSSIVDYAEGT

-705 VGNSGNPNAAIAD
+705 VGDSDDPNAAIAE
-718 AADLAT
+718 AIDLAT

-737 IDERSKG
+737 IDERSQG

>member
-1 MSIPVDLKEQT
+1 MSIPVDLREQT
-12 EAWIAADP
+12 EAWLAADP
-20 DPETRAELEQL
+20 DPQTRAELEQL

-70 VRQTTAALV
+70 VRQTTAELV
-79 DYLNELAEAANAE
+79 DYLNELAEAAD
-92 ATNAEPVN
+92 
-100 AGAANAGS
+100 AGAADAGS
-108 ANDEPVKGK
+108 ANAEPAKAK
-117 PANTKPAKIAIG
+117 PAKAKPAKIAIG

-135 SDVFARDAAAV
+135 SDVFARDAAAI
-146 AAAKGGQAILLEG
+146 AAAKDAQAILLEG

-173 GCDAGVMITASHNP
+173 GCDAGIMITASHNP

-206 HDRKIEHARHQIGLL
+206 HDRKIEQTRHRIGLL
-221 PQDYGYDIASSAGRT
+221 PQDYGYDTDFVSASTGRA
-236 DTLAPTSERGQ
+236 DTLAPASEQVQ
-247 NDVSADASFCQV
+247 NDVSASASFCQV
-259 ISSAEEIEKYAQA
+259 ISAADEIERYAQA

-278 SLFEVSPVE
+278 NLFERSPVE
-287 FGTPDASAD
+287 FVTPDTPAAELASG
-296 EMASDSPHLQV
+296 STNLRV

-318 TLLRLFEKL
+318 ALLRLFEEL
-327 EMPEPIVVPEQAE
+327 EMPKPIAVPEQAE

-367 EEDADVVLA
+367 EEGADAVLA

-385 VAINSAEFVISTSSA
+385 VAINSAEFAISTSSA

-405 EHADSLAVS
+405 EPADSFAVS

-434 LSFLGKG
+434 LSLLGKG

-455 SQLLAKIAEAHGAAF
+455 SQLLAKIAQAHGAAF

-485 NMPERFVFGYE
+485 NASERFVFGYE

-523 MRQWKAEGASPL
+523 MQQWQAEGASPL
-535 DRLGDLY
+535 DRLGALY

-575 SPPTSF
+575 SPPASF
-581 AASDASTRPSPP
+581 AASGALPASS
-593 AQAAG
+593 
-598 MSPPTSF
+598 
-605 AASDAIP
+605 
-612 DSPPR
+612 PR
-617 SPPETADSPPPPSPE
+617 SLPETADSPPSPSPE
-632 NSSSSTEE
+632 DSSSSTEE
-640 ANESTSQASGKES
+640 ANESTRQASGKES
-653 NAVSSIVDYAEGT
+653 NAVASTVDYAEGT

-705 VGNSGNPNAAIAD
+705 VGDSGDPNASIAE

-724 AQLNQLEAAVRSL
+724 AQLNQLETAVRSL

>member
-1 MSIPVDLKEQT
+1 MSIPVDLKAQA
-12 EAWIAADP
+12 EAWLAADP

-31 LAADSA
+31 LAADSE

-79 DYLNELAEAANAE
+79 DYLNELAEAANAGSV
-92 ATNAEPVN
+92 NAEP
-100 AGAANAGS
+100 AKA
-108 ANDEPVKGK
+108 
-117 PANTKPAKIAIG
+117 KPAKIAIG

-135 SDVFARDAAAV
+135 SDVFARDAAVV
-146 AAAKGGQAILLEG
+146 AAAKDAQAILLEG

-164 VLAHAVLRH
+164 VLSHAVLRH
-173 GCDAGVMITASHNP
+173 GCDAGIMITASHNP

-206 HDRKIEHARHQIGLL
+206 HDRKIEQTRHRIGLL
-221 PQDYGYDIASSAGRT
+221 PQDYGYDTDFVSASTGRT
-236 DTLAPTSERGQ
+236 DTLAPTSEQ
-247 NDVSADASFCQV
+247 VQDDVSAGANFCQV
-259 ISSAEEIEKYAQA
+259 ISAADEIDEYVRVA
-272 AAAQIK
+272 ATQIK
-278 SLFEVSPVE
+278 SLFERSPVE

-296 EMASDSPHLQV
+296 ERASGSTNLRV

-318 TLLRLFEKL
+318 ALLRLFEEL
-327 EMPEPIVVPEQAE
+327 EMPKPIVVPEQAE

-385 VAINSAEFVISTSSA
+385 VAINSAEFAISTSSA
-400 TSPVA
+400 ASPVA
-405 EHADSLAVS
+405 EPADSLAVS

-421 SGDELGCLLADGI
+421 SGDELGCLLAEGI
-434 LSFLGKG
+434 LSLLRKSGKG

-455 SQLLAKIAEAHGAAF
+455 SQLLVKIAEAHGAAF

-485 NMPERFVFGYE
+485 NAPERFVFGYE

-523 MRQWKAEGASPL
+523 MQQWQAEGASPL
-535 DRLGDLY
+535 DRLGALY

-575 SPPTSF
+575 LPPASF
-581 AASDASTRPSPP
+581 AASDALP
-593 AQAAG
+593 A
-598 MSPPTSF
+598 SS
-605 AASDAIP
+605 
-612 DSPPR
+612 PR
-617 SPPETADSPPPPSPE
+617 SLSEAADSPPSPSPE
-632 NSSSSTEE
+632 DISSSTEE
-640 ANESTSQASGKES
+640 ANESTRQASGRES

-676 YFLRSGARV
+676 YFLRSGARI

-705 VGNSGNPNAAIAD
+705 VGDSDDPNASIAEAI
-718 AADLAT
+718 DLAT
-724 AQLNQLEAAVRSL
+724 AQLNELEAAVKNL

>member
-1 MSIPVDLKEQT
+1 MSIPVDLKEQA

-20 DPETRAELEQL
+20 DPQTRAELERL
-31 LAADSA
+31 LAADSE

-79 DYLNELAEAANAE
+79 DYLNELA
-92 ATNAEPVN
+92 
-100 AGAANAGS
+100 GAANAGS
-108 ANDEPVKGK
+108 ANAGAADAGS
-117 PANTKPAKIAIG
+117 ANAELAKAKPAKIAIG

-135 SDVFARDAAAV
+135 SDVFALDAAAV
-146 AAAKGGQAILLEG
+146 AAAKGAQAILLEG

-173 GCDAGVMITASHNP
+173 GCDAGIMITASHNP

-199 GAQIIPP
+199 GAQITPP
-206 HDRKIEHARHQIGLL
+206 HDRKIEQTRHRIGLL
-221 PQDYGYDIASSAGRT
+221 PQDYGYDIASSTGRT
-236 DTLAPTSERGQ
+236 DTRAPTSEQ
-247 NDVSADASFCQV
+247 VKNDVSADASFCQV
-259 ISSAEEIEKYAQA
+259 ISAADEIEKYAQA

-278 SLFEVSPVE
+278 SLFERSPVE

-296 EMASDSPHLQV
+296 DLASGGTHFKV

-318 TLLRLFEKL
+318 TLLRLFEEL
-327 EMPEPIVVPEQAE
+327 GMPKPIVVPEQAE

-361 ALRLAA
+361 ALRLAT
-367 EEDADVVLA
+367 EEGVDVVLA

-385 VAINSAEFVISTSSA
+385 IAINSAEFAISTSSA

-405 EHADSLAVS
+405 EPADSLAVS

-421 SGDELGCLLADGI
+421 SGDELGCLLAEGI
-434 LSFLGKG
+434 LSLLGKG
-441 SEEAKLL
+441 SEVAKLL

-485 NMPERFVFGYE
+485 NAPERFIFGYE

-523 MRQWKAEGASPL
+523 MQQWQAEGASPL
-535 DRLGDLY
+535 DRLGALY

-549 SRQISFRYEGDNAQ
+549 SCQISFRYEGDNAQ

-581 AASDASTRPSPP
+581 AAFGALTVSDS
-593 AQAAG
+593 
-598 MSPPTSF
+598 
-605 AASDAIP
+605 
-612 DSPPR
+612 R
-617 SPPETADSPPPPSPE
+617 SLPETADSPPSPSPE
-632 NSSSSTEE
+632 DTSSSTEE
-640 ANESTSQASGKES
+640 ANESTRQASVKES
-653 NAVSSIVDYAEGT
+653 NAVASIVDYAEGT

-676 YFLRSGARV
+676 YFLRSGARI

-705 VGNSGNPNAAIAD
+705 VGDSDDPNASIAE
-718 AADLAT
+718 AVDLAT

-737 IDERSKG
+737 IDERSQG

>member
-1 MSIPVDLKEQT
+1 MSVPFDLKEQA

-20 DPETRAELEQL
+20 DTETRAELEQL
-31 LAADSA
+31 LAAGST
-37 AELQSRFGSTLKF
+37 AELQSRFSSTLKF

-70 VRQTTAALV
+70 VRQTTTALV
-79 DYLNELAEAANAE
+79 DYLNELAETA
-92 ATNAEPVN
+92 N
-100 AGAANAGS
+100 AGAANSGATNAG
-108 ANDEPVKGK
+108 A
-117 PANTKPAKIAIG
+117 ANTEVANAEWAKIVIG

-146 AAAKGGQAILLEG
+146 AAAKGAQAILLEG

-173 GCDAGVMITASHNP
+173 GCDAGIMITASHNP
-187 PQDNGY
+187 LQDNGY
-193 KVYWHD
+193 KVYWND

-206 HDRKIEHARHQIGLL
+206 HDRKIERTRHQIGLL
-221 PQDYGYDIASSAGRT
+221 PRDFGSDATQTLQSNVGTYASSR
-236 DTLAPTSERGQ
+236 Q
-247 NDVSADASFCQV
+247 IMSAAD
-259 ISSAEEIEKYAQA
+259 EIDEYVRV
-272 AAAQIK
+272 AAAQIS
-278 SLFEVSPVE
+278 SLFESSMNE
-287 FGTPDASAD
+287 RFGEMGTAASGPDA
-296 EMASDSPHLQV
+296 ETSDLRV

-318 TLLRLFEKL
+318 ALVRLFEELKL
-327 EMPEPIVVPEQAE
+327 PEPIAVPEQAE

-367 EEDADVVLA
+367 EEDADVLLA

-385 VAINSAEFVISTSSA
+385 VAIKISSA
-400 TSPVA
+400 TDRSDPSSV
-405 EHADSLAVS
+405 
-414 NTTYRVL
+414 YQIL
-421 SGDELGCLLADGI
+421 SGDELGCLLAEGM
-434 LSFLGKG
+434 LSRFRK
-441 SEEAKLL
+441 SSKEAKLL

-455 SQLLAKIAEAHGAAF
+455 SQLLAKIAQAHGAAF
-470 SETLTGFKWLARVGD
+470 GETLTGFKWLARVGD
-485 NMPERFVFGYE
+485 NMPEQFVFGYE

-523 MRQWKAEGASPL
+523 MQEWQAKGASPL
-535 DRLGDLY
+535 DRLGALY

-563 ATMAAMMGSLRM
+563 ATTAAIMGSLRM

-581 AASDASTRPSPP
+581 AASGTLPVSH
-593 AQAAG
+593 
-598 MSPPTSF
+598 
-605 AASDAIP
+605 
-612 DSPPR
+612 PR
-617 SPPETADSPPPPSPE
+617 SPHPRPLPATADSPPPSSPE
-632 NSSSSTEE
+632 DISSSTDGEE
-640 ANESTSQASGKES
+640 ANESRRQASGKES
-653 NAVSSIVDYAEGT
+653 HAVSSTVDYAEGM

-705 VGNSGNPNAAIAD
+705 VGDSDDPNASIAE

-724 AQLNQLEAAVRSL
+724 AQLNELEAAVRSL
-737 IDERSKG
+737 IDERSEG

>member
-20 DPETRAELEQL
+20 DPQTRAELEQL
-31 LAADSA
+31 LAADSE

-79 DYLNELAEAANAE
+79 EYLNELAEAANAGS
-92 ATNAEPVN
+92 AN
-100 AGAANAGS
+100 AGSVNAGS
-108 ANDEPVKGK
+108 ANAEPAK
-117 PANTKPAKIAIG
+117 AKIAIG

-135 SDVFARDAAAV
+135 SDVFALDAAAV
-146 AAAKGGQAILLEG
+146 AAAKGAQAILLEG

-173 GCDAGVMITASHNP
+173 GCDAGIMITASHNP

-206 HDRKIEHARHQIGLL
+206 HDRKIEQTRHHIGLL
-221 PQDYGYDIASSAGRT
+221 PQDYGYDIDFVSASTGRA
-236 DTLAPTSERGQ
+236 DTLPPTSEQVQ

-259 ISSAEEIEKYAQA
+259 ISAAEEIDEYVRV

-278 SLFEVSPVE
+278 SLFERSPVE

-296 EMASDSPHLQV
+296 EPASESTNLRV

-313 GVGKA
+313 GVGKV
-318 TLLRLFEKL
+318 TLLRLFEEL
-327 EMPEPIVVPEQAE
+327 EMPKPVVVPEQAE

-385 VAINSAEFVISTSSA
+385 VAINSAEFAISTSSA
-400 TSPVA
+400 ASPVA
-405 EHADSLAVS
+405 EPADSLAVS

-421 SGDELGCLLADGI
+421 SGDELGCLLAEGI
-434 LSFLGKG
+434 LSLLRKSGKG

-485 NMPERFVFGYE
+485 NAPERFIFGYE

-515 AAAVFMLL
+515 AAVVFMLL
-523 MRQWKAEGASPL
+523 MQQWQAEGASPL
-535 DRLGDLY
+535 DRLGALY

-563 ATMAAMMGSLRM
+563 ANMAAMMGSLRM

-581 AASDASTRPSPP
+581 AASGALPASS
-593 AQAAG
+593 
-598 MSPPTSF
+598 
-605 AASDAIP
+605 
-612 DSPPR
+612 PR
-617 SPPETADSPPPPSPE
+617 SLPEAADSPPSPSPE
-632 NSSSSTEE
+632 DTSSSMDE

-705 VGNSGNPNAAIAD
+705 VGDSGDPNAAIAE

>member
-1 MSIPVDLKEQT
+1 MSISSDLRDQA

-37 AELQSRFGSTLKF
+37 AEIQSRFDSTLKF

-79 DYLNELAEAANAE
+79 DYLNELAEPA
-92 ATNAEPVN
+92 N
-100 AGAANAGS
+100 AGAANAGV
-108 ANDEPVKGK
+108 ANAG
-117 PANTKPAKIAIG
+117 AAKIVIG

-146 AAAKGGQAILLEG
+146 AAVKGAQAILLGG

-173 GCDAGVMITASHNP
+173 GCDAGIMITASHNP

-193 KVYWHD
+193 KVYWND

-206 HDRKIEHARHQIGLL
+206 HDRKIERTRHQIGLL
-221 PQDYGYDIASSAGRT
+221 PRDFGSDANFFNAGSGDSGFSTQTLQSNVGTYASSR
-236 DTLAPTSERGQ
+236 Q
-247 NDVSADASFCQV
+247 IVSAADEIDGDAPRSPHPVAANRQTV
-259 ISSAEEIEKYAQA
+259 SAADEIDEYVRV
-272 AAAQIK
+272 AAAQIS
-278 SLFEVSPVE
+278 SLFESSTNERFGEMGAAASGPAVE
-287 FGTPDASAD
+287 T
-296 EMASDSPHLQV
+296 SDLRV

-318 TLLRLFEKL
+318 ALLRLFEEL
-327 EMPEPIVVPEQAE
+327 RLPEPIVVPEQAE

-367 EEDADVVLA
+367 EKDADVVLA

-385 VAINSAEFVISTSSA
+385 VATKTSSA
-400 TSPVA
+400 GDRSDPSSA
-405 EHADSLAVS
+405 
-414 NTTYRVL
+414 YQIL
-421 SGDELGCLLADGI
+421 SGDELGCLLAEGM
-434 LSFLGKG
+434 LSLLHNGG
-441 SEEAKLL
+441 GEAKLL

-455 SQLLAKIAEAHGAAF
+455 SQLLAKIAQAHDAAF
-470 SETLTGFKWLARVGD
+470 GETLTGFKWLARVGD

-523 MRQWKAEGASPL
+523 MQEWQAEGASPL
-535 DRLGDLY
+535 DRLGALY

-563 ATMAAMMGSLRM
+563 ATTAAIMGSLRM

-581 AASDASTRPSPP
+581 AASGAL
-593 AQAAG
+593 
-598 MSPPTSF
+598 PTSF
-605 AASDAIP
+605 
-612 DSPPR
+612 PR
-617 SPPETADSPPPPSPE
+617 SLPETADSPPPPSSE
-632 NSSSSTEE
+632 DSSSSTDGEE
-640 ANESTSQASGKES
+640 ANESRRQASGKES
-653 NAVSSIVDYAEGT
+653 NAVSSIVDYAEGM
-666 ASSVPANVLM
+666 ASSVPANVLA

-705 VGNSGNPNAAIAD
+705 VGDSDDPNVAIAE

-724 AQLNQLEAAVRSL
+724 AQLNELEAAVRSL
-737 IDERSKG
+737 IDERSEG

>member
-1 MSIPVDLKEQT
+1 MSIPVDLKEQA
-12 EAWIAADP
+12 EAWLAADP

-31 LAADSA
+31 LAADSE
-37 AELQSRFGSTLKF
+37 AELQSRFGNTLKF
-50 GTAGLRGELG
+50 GTAGLRGESG

-79 DYLNELAEAANAE
+79 DYLNELA
-92 ATNAEPVN
+92 
-100 AGAANAGS
+100 GAANAGS
-108 ANDEPVKGK
+108 ANAEPVN
-117 PANTKPAKIAIG
+117 AEAADTEAAKIVIG

-135 SDVFARDAAAV
+135 SDVFALDAAAV
-146 AAAKGGQAILLEG
+146 AAAKGAQAILLEG

-164 VLAHAVLRH
+164 VLSHAVLRH
-173 GCDAGVMITASHNP
+173 GCDAGIMITASHNP

-206 HDRKIEHARHQIGLL
+206 HDRKIEQTRHRIGLL
-221 PQDYGYDIASSAGRT
+221 PQDYGYDIDFVSASAGRT
-236 DTLAPTSERGQ
+236 DTLAPASEQ
-247 NDVSADASFCQV
+247 VQSDVGADTRFCQV
-259 ISSAEEIEKYAQA
+259 ISAADEIERYAQA

-278 SLFEVSPVE
+278 SLFERSSVE

-296 EMASDSPHLQV
+296 DLASGSTHLQV

-318 TLLRLFEKL
+318 TLLRLFEEL
-327 EMPEPIVVPEQAE
+327 GMPKPIVVPEQAE

-352 PEEPGALDL
+352 PEETGALDL

-367 EEDADVVLA
+367 EEGADVVLA

-385 VAINSAEFVISTSSA
+385 VAINSAEFAIPTSSA

-405 EHADSLAVS
+405 EPADSLAVS
-414 NTTYRVL
+414 NTTYRVF
-421 SGDELGCLLADGI
+421 SGDELGCLLAEGI
-434 LSFLGKG
+434 LSLLGKG
-441 SEEAKLL
+441 SEEGKLL

-455 SQLLAKIAEAHGAAF
+455 SQLLARIAEAHGAAF
-470 SETLTGFKWLARVGD
+470 GETLTGFKWLARVGD
-485 NMPERFVFGYE
+485 NAPERFVFGYE

-523 MRQWKAEGASPL
+523 MQQWQAEGASPL
-535 DRLGDLY
+535 DRLGALY

-563 ATMAAMMGSLRM
+563 TTMAAMMGSLRM
-575 SPPTSF
+575 SPPASF
-581 AASDASTRPSPP
+581 AVSDALP
-593 AQAAG
+593 A
-598 MSPPTSF
+598 SS
-605 AASDAIP
+605 
-612 DSPPR
+612 PR
-617 SPPETADSPPPPSPE
+617 SLPEAADSPPSPSPE
-632 NSSSSTEE
+632 DTSSSTEE
-640 ANESTSQASGKES
+640 ANESTSLASGKES

-705 VGNSGNPNAAIAD
+705 VGDSDDPNASIAE
-718 AADLAT
+718 AVDLAT

-737 IDERSKG
+737 IDERSQG

>member
-1 MSIPVDLKEQT
+1 MSIPVDLKAQA
-12 EAWIAADP
+12 EAWLAADP
-20 DPETRAELEQL
+20 DPQTRAELEQL
-31 LAADSA
+31 LSADSE

-70 VRQTTAALV
+70 VRQITAALV
-79 DYLNELAEAANAE
+79 DYLNELAEAADAGSV
-92 ATNAEPVN
+92 NAEP
-100 AGAANAGS
+100 AKAKTAKA
-108 ANDEPVKGK
+108 
-117 PANTKPAKIAIG
+117 KPAKIAIG

-135 SDVFARDAAAV
+135 SDVFALDAAAV
-146 AAAKGGQAILLEG
+146 AAAKGAQAILLEG

-164 VLAHAVLRH
+164 VLAHAVLCH
-173 GCDAGVMITASHNP
+173 GCDAGIMITASHNP

-221 PQDYGYDIASSAGRT
+221 PQDFGYDIASSAGRT
-236 DTLAPTSERGQ
+236 DTLAPTSEQVQ
-247 NDVSADASFCQV
+247 NDVSAGASFCQV
-259 ISSAEEIEKYAQA
+259 ISAADEIEEYVRV

-278 SLFEVSPVE
+278 SLFERSPVE
-287 FGTPDASAD
+287 FGTPDTPAAELASG
-296 EMASDSPHLQV
+296 STHLQV

-318 TLLRLFEKL
+318 ALLRLFEEL
-327 EMPEPIVVPEQAE
+327 GMPKPTVVPEQAE

-385 VAINSAEFVISTSSA
+385 VAINSAEFAISTSSA
-400 TSPVA
+400 ASPVA
-405 EHADSLAVS
+405 EPADSLAVS

-434 LSFLGKG
+434 LSLLRKS
-441 SEEAKLL
+441 SEEGKLL

-455 SQLLAKIAEAHGAAF
+455 SQLLARIAEAHGAAF
-470 SETLTGFKWLARVGD
+470 GETLTGFKWLARVGD
-485 NMPERFVFGYE
+485 NMSERFVFGYE

-503 LPDLVRDKDGIT
+503 LPDLVHDKDGIT

-523 MRQWKAEGASPL
+523 MQQWQAEGASPL
-535 DRLGDLY
+535 DRLGALY

-563 ATMAAMMGSLRM
+563 ATIAAMMGSLRM

-581 AASDASTRPSPP
+581 AASGALPAPP
-593 AQAAG
+593 R
-598 MSPPTSF
+598 SLPETT
-605 AASDAIP
+605 
-612 DSPPR
+612 DSPP
-617 SPPETADSPPPPSPE
+617 SPSHED
-632 NSSSSTEE
+632 SSSSTQE
-640 ANESTSQASGKES
+640 ANESTSLASGKEN

-676 YFLRSGARV
+676 YFLRSGARI

-705 VGNSGNPNAAIAD
+705 VGDSDDPNAALAEAI
-718 AADLAT
+718 DLAT

-737 IDERSKG
+737 IDERSQG

>member
-1 MSIPVDLKEQT
+1 MSIPVDLKEQAET
-12 EAWIAADP
+12 WIAADP
-20 DPETRAELEQL
+20 DPQTRAELEKL
-31 LAADSA
+31 LAADSE
-37 AELQSRFGSTLKF
+37 AELQSRLGNTLKF

-79 DYLNELAEAANAE
+79 EYLNEL
-92 ATNAEPVN
+92 

-108 ANDEPVKGK
+108 VNAEAADAE
-117 PANTKPAKIAIG
+117 PAKIVIG

-146 AAAKGGQAILLEG
+146 AAAKGAQAVLLEG

-173 GCDAGVMITASHNP
+173 GCDAGIMITASHNP

-206 HDRKIEHARHQIGLL
+206 HDRKIEQTRHRIGLL
-221 PQDYGYDIASSAGRT
+221 PQDYGYDIASSTGRT
-236 DTLAPTSERGQ
+236 DTLVPTSEQVQ
-247 NDVSADASFCQV
+247 NDVGADASFCQV
-259 ISSAEEIEKYAQA
+259 ISAADEIDEYVQA

-278 SLFEVSPVE
+278 SLFERSPVE

-296 EMASDSPHLQV
+296 ERASGSTNLRV

-318 TLLRLFEKL
+318 ALLRLFEEL
-327 EMPEPIVVPEQAE
+327 EMPKPIVVPEQAE

-367 EEDADVVLA
+367 EEGADVVLA

-385 VAINSAEFVISTSSA
+385 VAINSAEFAISTSSA

-405 EHADSLAVS
+405 EPADSLALS
-414 NTTYRVL
+414 NTRYRVL

-434 LSFLGKG
+434 LSLLGKG

-455 SQLLAKIAEAHGAAF
+455 SQLLAKIAQAHGAAF

-523 MRQWKAEGASPL
+523 MQQWQAEGASSL
-535 DRLGDLY
+535 DRLGALY

-563 ATMAAMMGSLRM
+563 ANMAAMMGSLRM

-581 AASDASTRPSPP
+581 AASDAFP
-593 AQAAG
+593 A
-598 MSPPTSF
+598 SS
-605 AASDAIP
+605 
-612 DSPPR
+612 PR
-617 SPPETADSPPPPSPE
+617 SLSEAADSPPSPSHE
-632 NSSSSTEE
+632 DSSSSTEE
-640 ANESTSQASGKES
+640 ANESTRQASGKES
-653 NAVSSIVDYAEGT
+653 NAVASTVDYAEGT

-676 YFLRSGARV
+676 YFLRSGARI

-705 VGNSGNPNAAIAD
+705 VGDSDDPNASIAE
-718 AADLAT
+718 AVDLAT

-737 IDERSKG
+737 IDERSQG